1 MGHQTQTY
9 YIDFGLAC
17 CMVESE
23 FQNYGKREENGVAT
37 SLGIAAHESKA
48 KIRCV
53 RVTND
58 VDFFSR
64 RP

>member
-1 MGHQTQTY
+1 
-9 YIDFGLAC
+9 
-17 CMVESE
+17 MVESE
-23 FQNYGKREENGVAT
+23 FQNYGKTEENGVAT
-37 SLGIAAHESKA
+37 SLGIAAHESEA